1 MYIQTD
7 TYIDDVFLEFSWCMD
22 TYQISRTIF
31 CDPILNLRWWA
42 TRHRFIDFAP
52 LPPATAG
59 QVAEDSRD
67 VRREGGLL
75 QWWRCSCPT
84 WTWIASHRR
93 SLTMFD
99 NVRTLWWWVHHQKIE
114 KPQGWLLKLDIAY
127 YILYR
132 HISPL
137 TNHLLSGI
145 IPGDLWPTPVSGS
158 VDTRL
163 SCKHWT
169 GRCVHHTGALESQLF

>member
-1 MYIQTD
+1 MQTD

-59 QVAEDSRD
+59 QVTEDPRD

-127 YILYR
+127 YIGIFVPWLTICWVGSYLEIYDQLLY
-132 HISPL
+132 PALL
-137 TNHLLSGI
+137 T
-145 IPGDLWPTPVSGS
+145 PGSLANIGPAAVFITLAHWS
-158 VDTRL
+158 L
-163 SCKHWT
+163 SCFKF
-169 GRCVHHTGALESQLF
+169 R